1 MKDQPIFLF
10 PYDSS
15 WPEKFEK
22 EKQLIDETIGEYI
35 TGGIHHVGSTAIP
48 GLSAKPIIDILVG
61 VESLEE
67 SKPCIEILK
76 KIDYMHAPYKVQYE
90 HWFCKPN
97 PENREFHLHLMP
109 ANSPEF
115 KAKIAFRDWLR
126 DYSGDREEYEK
137 LKQDLAKKYENDREA
152 YTKAKTEFVKKIIAK
167 SLGPDFKFEL

>member
-97 PENREFHLHLMP
+97 PENRRQFCSSGQPVSHFRHTAQRSRCHLS
-109 ANSPEF
+109 AESPE
-115 KAKIAFRDWLR
+115 R
-126 DYSGDREEYEK
+126 SGR
-137 LKQDLAKKYENDREA
+137 L
-152 YTKAKTEFVKKIIAK
+152 F
-167 SLGPDFKFEL
+167 FH